1 VVGAGNPGY
10 ARVVFLNLTLM
21 RLLGKLI
28 GLALVLS
35 GIYFLG
41 QNIIFTTQTSAY
53 WWRDIS
59 AAGSVISLLAGVL
72 MLLNGREMKQM
83 GWILIGLGIVLV
95 FVSGGVILRP
105 TSLWT
110 LFLAL
115 VLLVGGYNLITTGR
129 IDL

>member
-1 VVGAGNPGY
+1 
-10 ARVVFLNLTLM
+10 M
-21 RLLGKLI
+21 RLLGKLV
-28 GLALVLS
+28 GLALVLT

-41 QNIIFTTQTSAY
+41 QNIIFTTQTSPY

-59 AAGSVISLLAGVL
+59 AAGSVVSLLSGVL
-72 MLLNGREMKQM
+72 MLLHGRGMRQM
-83 GWILIGLGIVLV
+83 GWILVGLSILLV
-95 FVSGGVILRP
+95 FVSGGVVLRP

-115 VLLVGGYNLITTGR
+115 ISLVGGYKLITTGR